1 MILNVKIAFAT
12 TADPLDV
19 HTWSGI
25 PSHMVASLKKQA
37 FTVDCL
43 GPLVDEQSLYLKLK
57 RHAYR
62 RFLGKRFLP
71 ERIPARLKN
80 LSQQVARKLEGKNY
94 DLVFS
99 SGSMELAYLDCKE
112 PTAFWADATFA
123 GMIDFYSA
131 WTNLAQES
139 IHDGN
144 AAEQAA
150 LVKCKLAIYSSD
162 WAARSAIEHY
172 KINPA
177 KIKVVSFGANL
188 ECHRT
193 LEDIDRLTRAKK
205 QGACKLLFLGVE
217 WIRKGGPLSLQVAQ
231 KLNEIGLPTEL
242 TIVGAIPPNSQ
253 SLPPYVKALGF
264 ISKSTEEGRRR
275 IQELLQESHFLI
287 MPSIAE
293 CTPIAFCEANS
304 FGLPCLATNVGGIP
318 SVIRNDVNGT
328 TFVLDARPEEYCK
341 YIIQALDASHYREL
355 AASSFNEYQTRLNWT
370 TAGET
375 VKTLLEAVC

>member
-1 MILNVKIAFAT
+1 MKIAFAT

-25 PSHMVASLKKQA
+25 PSHMVACLKKQA
-37 FTVDCL
+37 LTVDCL
-43 GPLVDEQSLYLKLK
+43 GPLVDKQSLYLKLK
-57 RHAYR
+57 RRAYR
-62 RFLGKRFLP
+62 GFLGKRFLP

-112 PTAFWADATFA
+112 PMAFWADATFA

-139 IHDGN
+139 IRDGN
-144 AAEQAA
+144 AAEQGA
-150 LVKCKLAIYSSD
+150 LDKCKLAIYSSD

-177 KIKVVSFGANL
+177 KIEVVSFGANL
-188 ECHRT
+188 ECNRT
-193 LEDIDRLTRAKK
+193 LEDIDRLSRAKK

-217 WIRKGGPLSLQVAQ
+217 WIRKGGPLSLQVAE
-231 KLNEIGLPTEL
+231 KLNEMGLPTEL
-242 TIVGAIPPNSQ
+242 TIVGAIPPNPQ

-264 ISKSTEEGRRR
+264 ISKSTEEGRHR
-275 IQELLQESHFLI
+275 IQELLQESQFLI

-328 TFVLDARPEEYCK
+328 TFALDARPEEYCK
-341 YIIQALDASHYREL
+341 YIIQALDASRYREL

-375 VKTLLEAVC
+375 VKKLLEAGC